1 MAMGTLYYN
10 WFKPRSIA
18 IRVLAKLLDL
28 DLDFIHINGS
38 EDAGA
43 AYLALNPLGKI
54 PTYVDQDGFVLTE
67 CTAVL
72 TYIATQYQH
81 KKSLLGANQQEYFK
95 VQQWLSFAN
104 SELLVSMGGALYP
117 IMKDFKTE
125 IVCDAD
131 DCARMLLRELQVL
144 DDHLAGRTYLVGES
158 LTIADLLMNSFIG
171 CGIQVFHQSWWD
183 DYPNIARW
191 FLPIYNLPENKAVAG
206 ELAKFEKE
214 IPPALQGKKA
224 QRALET
230 AQVDE
235 LDSVMLRD
243 EQPSAVLVSP

>member
-1 MAMGTLYYN
+1 
-10 WFKPRSIA
+10 
-18 IRVLAKLLDL
+18 
-28 DLDFIHINGS
+28 
-38 EDAGA
+38 
-43 AYLALNPLGKI
+43 
-54 PTYVDQDGFVLTE
+54 
-67 CTAVL
+67 
-72 TYIATQYQH
+72 
-81 KKSLLGANQQEYFK
+81 